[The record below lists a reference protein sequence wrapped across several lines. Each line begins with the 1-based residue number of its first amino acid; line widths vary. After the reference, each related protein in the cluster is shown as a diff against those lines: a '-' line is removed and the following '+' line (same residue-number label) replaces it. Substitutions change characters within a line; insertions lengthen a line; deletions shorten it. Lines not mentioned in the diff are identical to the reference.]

1 MYDVNMLKANGVD
14 VEKGIELLGDLD
26 IYNSIMT
33 DFYDGIDDRLKKIE
47 QYKNN
52 KDMSNY
58 AIEVH
63 SLKSDSKYLGFMTL
77 ADLSY
82 KHEMA
87 SKANDIESVFNH
99 YDELI
104 IEANRIIMIIKKYL
118 KKENDNKVANNN
130 KIKDIKMVTSDEINL
145 STKAILVADDSSIIR
160 DFIKETFKNK
170 YEVLMA
176 SDGKEVINIVNSNS
190 NVLALLLD
198 LNMPNVDGFQVLEY
212 FKEHDLFKK
221 IPVSVITGANDKD
234 SIKKVFSY
242 NIVDML
248 NKPFNMEN
256 VLLVIEKTIGFTK
269 NNY

>member
-33 DFYDGIDDRLKKIE
+33 DFYDGFDDRIKKIE
-47 QYKNN
+47 LYKKNE
-52 KDMSNY
+52 DMPNY

-63 SLKSDSKYLGFMTL
+63 SLKSDSKYLGFSTL

-87 SKANDIESVFNH
+87 SKADDIKSVFNH

-118 KKENDNKVANNN
+118 GKENNKVVDNSE
-130 KIKDIKMVTSDEINL
+130 IKDIKMVTSNEINL

-176 SDGKEVINIVNSNS
+176 KDGKEVINIVNSNP
-190 NVLALLLD
+190 NILALLLD

-221 IPVSVITGANDKD
+221 IPVSVITGANDKS
-234 SIKKVFSY
+234 SIEKAFTY

-256 VLLVIEKTIGFTK
+256 VLLVLKKSINFNQ